1 MIRNV
6 GAFLGGGGDHA
17 YIKLGVK
24 CKVENI
30 CSFCIYGYGG
40 QEGPE

>member
-1 MIRNV
+1 M
-6 GAFLGGGGDHA
+6 GAFLGIGGDDA

-40 QEGPE
+40 QEDSE